1 MRRNLLILKIIT
13 VFFCSFLIFIS
24 FFLYPPLPY
33 YGEERINIR
42 YNMNASEIAS
52 ILQKSGIVSSRRIFL
67 YFSKILDTDTKFSPG
82 VFNIPRGLRVDR
94 VIRFLLR
101 TKPEIVWITIPEG
114 FNSREIA
121 QRLEAAGVIS
131 KEEFLS
137 ALNKKVDGDYPS
149 FISPLYEGF
158 LFPDT
163 YEFYVGM
170 KPELVIKKFLDRF
183 VKVLPSDFEK
193 KVSKLNL
200 HPREAIILASLV
212 EKEAKIDYERP
223 IIAQV
228 LLKRLRIGMKLQC
241 DATVQYLLDKPKEVL
256 TYEDLKI
263 QSPYNTYIYYGL
275 PPGAISNP
283 GLSSINAVIN
293 PSNTDYLYYV
303 AKGDGHHIFS
313 KTYREHL
320 SNQR

>member
-1 MRRNLLILKIIT
+1 MRGNLLILKIIT
-13 VFFCSFLIFIS
+13 VLFCGFLVLIS
-24 FFLYPPLPY
+24 FFIYPPLPY
-33 YGEERINIR
+33 YGKEKVNIT
-42 YNMNASEIAS
+42 YNMSASEIAT
-52 ILQKSGIVSSRRIFL
+52 ILGHKGVVSSERVFL
-67 YFSKILDTDTKFSPG
+67 YFSKMLDVDTKFSPG
-82 VFNIPRGLRVDR
+82 VFNVPRGLRVDR

-101 TKPEIVWITIPEG
+101 TKPETVWVTISEG

-137 ALNKKVDGDYPS
+137 ALNKRVEGNYPS
-149 FISPLYEGF
+149 FVSPPYEGF

-183 VKVLPSDFEK
+183 IQVIPPDLDIKAP
-193 KVSKLNL
+193 KLNL
-200 HPREAIILASLV
+200 TPREAIILASLI
-212 EKEAKIDYERP
+212 EKEAKVDYERP
-223 IIAQV
+223 MIAQV
-228 LLKRLRIGMKLQC
+228 LLKRLKIGMKLQC
-241 DATVQYLLDKPKEVL
+241 DATVQYILDKPKQVL

-263 QSPYNTYIYYGL
+263 QSPYNTYVHYGL

-293 PSNTDYLYYV
+293 PSKTDYLYYV
-303 AKGDGHHIFS
+303 AKGNGTHMFS
-313 KTYREHL
+313 KTYKEHL
-320 SNQR
+320 LNQR